1 MRSALSCL
9 ARLGVLLAAL
19 LAAPV
24 VPAAEDAPS
33 AGDPAWLFVVQ
44 GTVTAIDAAAME
56 LAADRN
62 VVAFTERPARQA
74 RVLVLADF
82 IASTWGEGGDFRSDP
97 PNASLIDETT
107 GQIGIITM
115 IDAIV
120 VDGTLGF
127 RFIAIEGGLPEVG
140 DRVALTI
147 DVVHPT
153 QY

>member
-1 MRSALSCL
+1 MQAPFSYP
-9 ARLGVLLAAL
+9 ARVGVVLAAL
-19 LAAPV
+19 LAVPLA
-24 VPAAEDAPS
+24 PAAQDAP
-33 AGDPAWLFVVQ
+33 GEDPAWLLVVQ
-44 GTVTAIDAAAME
+44 GTVTAVGAATME

-74 RVLVLADF
+74 RLMILADLV
-82 IASTWGEGGDFRSDP
+82 ASTWGEGSDFRNDP

-115 IDAIV
+115 IDATL

-127 RFIAIEGGLPEVG
+127 RFVALEGALPNVG